1 MLLIGDSE
9 DYVYLSF
16 QPSSDQDR
24 KSFSETINAL
34 NTLGFSQ
41 EDQNLMWKILASIL
55 HLGNIEITDKSQKS
69 PGDSD
74 SCFIMVSLFMLY
86 LFDIRLQY
94 FFFF

>member
-1 MLLIGDSE
+1 MLLLGDSE

-24 KSFSETINAL
+24 KSFTETINAL

-69 PGDSD
+69 PGDGD
-74 SCFIMVSLFMLY
+74 SCFIMVC
-86 LFDIRLQY
+86 II
-94 FFFF
+94 FFIMVY